1 MSNVEEEDYLDVLQ
15 NIEFGIVQA
24 ARAEPTLIDLD
35 VLDAM
40 EALVRH
46 YGAEE
51 NGRRTPDHRL
61 AEKSER
67 VFAAVKEMCEWR
79 LGRQKLGDPDD
90 EPLPPIAVSA
100 LVECL
105 RRILKSARR
114 WNGRGGRKGY
124 LDFVSQYIV

>member
-1 MSNVEEEDYLDVLQ
+1 MSNVEEDYLDVLQ
-15 NIEFGIVQA
+15 NIEFAIVQA
-24 ARAEPTLIDLD
+24 AHADRTLIDVD
-35 VLDAM
+35 VLDAV

-61 AEKSER
+61 AEKPAR
-67 VFAAVKEMCEWR
+67 VFASVKETCEWR

-90 EPLPPIAVSA
+90 EPLTPIAVSA

-105 RRILKSARR
+105 RR
-114 WNGRGGRKGY
+114 NGDR
-124 LDFVSQYIV
+124 SQGLVIRIAELLPPQPP